1 MTYSAVYCALITK
14 RLQNPLPE
22 DEYGEVH
29 HIIPKSE
36 GGTNDKDNL
45 VRLSAREHYIAHL
58 LLAKIYNDWKMTSAV
73 MYFSSNNTCHGGG
86 RRIMT
91 RNRLFAKMRECFA
104 RKQREKLGG
113 KSFFV
118 GKGEQN
124 PMFGKDWRV
133 GKSYEELDKIKNRMS
148 KLMSGSGNPMF
159 GKSSWDGLTDA
170 ERSIRSTKFSN
181 SMKGRNKGKRFWNN
195 GVVVRFSIECPG
207 HGFVEGVL
215 PETKLKHSKAM
226 RGRKFSEEHKRKIGE
241 SRKRYYQRKR
251 DMKDGEKKNL

>member
-1 MTYSAVYCALITK
+1 MTYSAVYFSLITT
-14 RLQNPLPE
+14 RLQNPLSD

-124 PMFGKDWRV
+124 PMFGRDWRV
-133 GKSYEELDKIKNRMS
+133 GKSYEELDNDS
-148 KLMSGSGNPMF
+148 
-159 GKSSWDGLTDA
+159 D
-170 ERSIRSTKFSN
+170 
-181 SMKGRNKGKRFWNN
+181 
-195 GVVVRFSIECPG
+195 
-207 HGFVEGVL
+207 
-215 PETKLKHSKAM
+215 
-226 RGRKFSEEHKRKIGE
+226 KFSETVAVYADIWLTDICLKKDIPAQLVMESGKVSGE
-241 SRKRYYQRKR
+241 INYQMGSDAAVQNVSIEALKNCGDTNLWRLYKY
-251 DMKDGEKKNL
+251 DMTEIKND